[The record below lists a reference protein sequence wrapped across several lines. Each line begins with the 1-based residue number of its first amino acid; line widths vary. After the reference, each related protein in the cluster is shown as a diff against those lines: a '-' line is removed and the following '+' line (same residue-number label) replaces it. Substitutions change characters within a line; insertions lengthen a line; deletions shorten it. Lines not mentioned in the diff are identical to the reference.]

1 MCVGL
6 MRGEV
11 CGEVCGLSLC
21 GCCVR
26 GKYSFFHPNT
36 PRQLRI
42 LFAGL
47 CVLRLL
53 YQQKLI

>member
-26 GKYSFFHPNT
+26 GKYSFFHT
-36 PRQLRI
+36 KRHGQLRI
-42 LFAGL
+42 LVAG
-47 CVLRLL
+47 
-53 YQQKLI
+53 